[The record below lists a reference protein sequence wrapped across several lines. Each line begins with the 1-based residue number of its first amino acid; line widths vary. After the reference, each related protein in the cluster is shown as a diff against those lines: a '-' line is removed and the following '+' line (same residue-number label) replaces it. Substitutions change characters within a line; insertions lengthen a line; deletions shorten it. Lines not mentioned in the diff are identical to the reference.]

1 MRVPTPEDFRTLE
14 AWGLVERP
22 MAAVEE
28 FSEELERRRSGN
40 ERHRRKR
47 REQEEEVSEAFLE
60 DTQTYYRSMDR
71 PIDRTKWAY
80 LKRRKAWFH
89 PPVGWGNLAAPG
101 TSRVL
106 DLGCGDGDQTERV
119 AEFVAGRWTAA
130 GYDGFPME
138 IVGVDLSG
146 SRVENARRH
155 ARSPHGDITL
165 RFEQGDAV
173 DGLDYGDD
181 HFDYTLAMGLLETL
195 DDDLVEPVAGE
206 IDRLTANGV
215 YVRDVL
221 DPIPGVHPRPDLD
234 EQLIERGFE
243 TVERHRLLEEPFV
256 EEGTRDP
263 MDLWPMNLNQVLF
276 ATATDP
282 TPPAERY

>member
-1 MRVPTPEDFRTLE
+1 MRVPTPEDFRELE

-28 FSEELERRRSGN
+28 FSPELERRRSEN

-47 REQEEEVSEAFLE
+47 REQEEGVSEAFLE
-60 DTQTYYRSMDR
+60 DSQAYYRSMDR

-89 PPVGWGNLAAPG
+89 PPVEWGRFAAPG
-101 TSRVL
+101 TARIL

-138 IVGVDLSG
+138 VVGVDLG
-146 SRVENARRH
+146 ASRVENARRH
-155 ARSPHGDITL
+155 ARSPHEEITL
-165 RFEQGDAV
+165 RFERGDALE
-173 DGLDYGDD
+173 GLDYGDD
-181 HFDYTLAMGLLETL
+181 HFDHTLALGLLETL
-195 DDDLVEPVAGE
+195 DDDRAGRVLDEVA
-206 IDRLTANGV
+206 RLTTNGV
-215 YVRDVL
+215 YVRDLL
-221 DPIPGVHPRPDLD
+221 DPITGFHPRPALD
-234 EQLIERGFE
+234 ERLADRGFE
-243 TVERHRLLEEPFV
+243 TVERHRVLEEPFV

-263 MDLWPMNLNQVLF
+263 LDVWPMNLHQVLF
-276 ATATDP
+276 AAATDP